1 MTSSENHR
9 NPANSEQR
17 EWRGLFILLP
27 FFAAIVV
34 VFTGAML
41 VLHRH
46 VGESSWGEFPIYL
59 LIGLGIV
66 LTLLIQLRTI
76 RGLKSEVSRRRTL
89 ENAMVLHR
97 RTAEAASNGIAIVDA
112 RDPEY
117 PIVYVNPAFEQ
128 MTGFS
133 SEEAVGR
140 NSRFLHGEDR
150 DQAGVDRIRDA
161 MREGR
166 EIREVVR
173 NYRKNGDV
181 FWNDVFISPL
191 RDERGEI
198 THYIGILEDVTEK
211 KHAEKAR
218 EVYAKKL
225 ERLNS
230 TLERQNQELDEFT
243 YMASHDLQEPLR
255 KLIAFSGLLEKDLG
269 EDLPEAA
276 EKDLHFI
283 TEAAK
288 RMERL
293 IHDLL
298 ALSRSGRT
306 ALKRQRVSLN
316 DCADSAKEA
325 LSSRIEE
332 TGAEISRDNLPE
344 IWCDPA
350 QIVQLYQN
358 LLGNALKFVGSSSP
372 VVRLT
377 VEQVDGRYVFG
388 VEDNGIGIAQE
399 DQEQIF
405 APFKRLHGQTEYDG
419 TGIGLSICRKV
430 IERHEGKIWVESEP
444 GKGATFKFTIPQGGD
459 MGPRSR
465 KLDASFWK
473 DAFARLS
480 DVEERG

>member
-1 MTSSENHR
+1 MTSSGNHT
-9 NPANSEQR
+9 NPANPDQR

-34 VFTGAML
+34 VFAGAML

-46 VGESSWGEFPIYL
+46 VGKSSWGEFQVYL

-76 RGLKSEVSRRRTL
+76 RGLKGEVARRRRL

-117 PIVYVNPAFEQ
+117 PIVYVNPAFER

-133 SEEAVGR
+133 SEEAIGR

-150 DQAGVDRIRDA
+150 DQSGVDRIRDA

-191 RDERGEI
+191 RDEGGEI
-198 THYIGILEDVTEK
+198 THFIGILDDVTEK
-211 KHAEKAR
+211 KYAEKAR

-225 ERLNS
+225 ERLNGV
-230 TLERQNQELDEFT
+230 LERQNKELDEFT
-243 YMASHDLQEPLR
+243 YIASHDLQEPLR
-255 KLIAFSGLLEKDLG
+255 KLIAFSGLLKKDLG
-269 EDLPEAA
+269 DELPETAA
-276 EKDLHFI
+276 KDLHFI
-283 TEAAK
+283 TDAAK
-288 RMERL
+288 RMETL
-293 IHDLL
+293 IRDLL

-306 ALKRQRVSLN
+306 ALKRQRISLN
-316 DCADSAKEA
+316 DCADSAMDA

-332 TGAEISRDNLPE
+332 TGAKVSRDNLPE

-350 QIVQLYQN
+350 QVVQLYQN

-372 VVRLT
+372 VVRLA
-377 VEQVDGRYVFG
+377 VEEVDGLYVFG
-388 VEDNGIGIAQE
+388 VIDNGIGIAPEYQE
-399 DQEQIF
+399 AIF
-405 APFKRLHGQTEYDG
+405 APFRRLHGRTEYDG

-430 IERHEGKIWVESEP
+430 IERHGGKIWVESEP
-444 GKGATFKFTIPQGGD
+444 GKGSTFKFTIPQGGD
-459 MGPRSR
+459 MGPRAR
-465 KLDASFWK
+465 KQDA
-473 DAFARLS
+473 LS
-480 DVEERG
+480 QDLAVAKPPAMEDSA